1 MSRRD
6 DINKLYQPSKTL
18 EKVCYALFTADIA
31 ISLIAACVGG
41 SVISYLTVALV
52 IIAFLYMA
60 ISIIDDGIMWFQA
73 ESARRKNSIQVA
85 YDVRLDEYETEKYYN
100 NNVGDPDIS
109 YATNLFES
117 AFFTKEISGKMLLG
131 AVAKLIVAV
140 VVLIITCRFI
150 ANDDILLVIAQT
162 VFSAVVIEDAIRL
175 IIFTQRINTLY
186 EEAYHELI
194 TVGISTTAQR
204 VWLKFFCV
212 EYESIKAHYRI
223 RLSESLFNK
232 QHLAPPAQHGGRRF
246 IAGGLDAEQ
255 KRVRIVSVCGKRR
268 FGLVEIL
275 GHLL

>member
-117 AFFTKEISGKMLLG
+117 AFFTKEISRKMLIG
-131 AVAKLIVAV
+131 AVAKLLIAV
-140 VVLIITCRFI
+140 VVLIITSPRYRGSRKSGWGLSQ
-150 ANDDILLVIAQT
+150 ILCNHRE
-162 VFSAVVIEDAIRL
+162 VVKNRVKIL
-175 IIFTQRINTLY
+175 KGGS
-186 EEAYHELI
+186 
-194 TVGISTTAQR
+194 GISCCRLVYKITA
-204 VWLKFFCV
+204 VNGHVKGGGV
-212 EYESIKAHYRI
+212 
-223 RLSESLFNK
+223 SL
-232 QHLAPPAQHGGRRF
+232 H
-246 IAGGLDAEQ
+246 
-255 KRVRIVSVCGKRR
+255 SS
-268 FGLVEIL
+268 
-275 GHLL
+275 

>member
-117 AFFTKEISGKMLLG
+117 AFFTKEISRKMLIG
-131 AVAKLIVAV
+131 AVAKLLIAV

-150 ANDDILLVIAQT
+150 TNDDVLLVIAQT

-175 IIFTQRINTLY
+175 IIFTQRVKTLY

-204 VWLKFFCV
+204 VWLKYFCV
-212 EYESIKAHYRI
+212 EYESIKAHYHI

-232 QHLAPPAQHGGRRF
+232 LNPQLSETWEKLSSQIKVSTGG
-246 IAGGLDAEQ
+246 
-255 KRVRIVSVCGKRR
+255 
-268 FGLVEIL
+268 
-275 GHLL
+275 

>member
-6 DINKLYQPSKTL
+6 DINKLYQPSKAL
-18 EKVCYALFTADIA
+18 EKVCYALFT
-31 ISLIAACVGG
+31 ACVGG

-100 NNVGDPDIS
+100 NNNVGDPDIS

-117 AFFTKEISGKMLLG
+117 AFFTKEISEKMLLG
-131 AVAKLIVAV
+131 AVAKLIIAV
-140 VVLIITCRFI
+140 VVLIISCRFI
-150 ANDDILLVIAQT
+150 ANDDILLVIAQI

-175 IIFTQRINTLY
+175 IIFTQRIKTLY
-186 EEAYHELI
+186 EEGYHELI

-232 QHLAPPAQHGGRRF
+232 LNPQLSETWEKLSSQIKISTGG
-246 IAGGLDAEQ
+246 
-255 KRVRIVSVCGKRR
+255 
-268 FGLVEIL
+268 
-275 GHLL
+275 

>member
-6 DINKLYQPSKTL
+6 DINKLYQPSKAL

-100 NNVGDPDIS
+100 NNNVGDPDIS

-117 AFFTKEISGKMLLG
+117 AFFTKEISEKMLLG
-131 AVAKLIVAV
+131 AVAKLIIAV
-140 VVLIITCRFI
+140 VVLIISCRFI

-162 VFSAVVIEDAIRL
+162 VFSAVVIED
-175 IIFTQRINTLY
+175 TLP
-186 EEAYHELI
+186 
-194 TVGISTTAQR
+194 
-204 VWLKFFCV
+204 
-212 EYESIKAHYRI
+212 
-223 RLSESLFNK
+223 LS
-232 QHLAPPAQHGGRRF
+232 
-246 IAGGLDAEQ
+246 
-255 KRVRIVSVCGKRR
+255 CY
-268 FGLVEIL
+268 
-275 GHLL
+275 

>member
-6 DINKLYQPSKTL
+6 DINKLYQPSKAL

-117 AFFTKEISGKMLLG
+117 AFFTKEISEKMLLG
-131 AVAKLIVAV
+131 AVAKLIIAV
-140 VVLIITCRFI
+140 VVLIISCRFI

-175 IIFTQRINTLY
+175 IIFTQRIKTLY
-186 EEAYHELI
+186 EEGYHELI

-212 EYESIKAHYRI
+212 EYESIKAHYHI

-232 QHLAPPAQHGGRRF
+232 LNPQLSETWEKLSSQIKISTGG
-246 IAGGLDAEQ
+246 
-255 KRVRIVSVCGKRR
+255 
-268 FGLVEIL
+268 
-275 GHLL
+275 